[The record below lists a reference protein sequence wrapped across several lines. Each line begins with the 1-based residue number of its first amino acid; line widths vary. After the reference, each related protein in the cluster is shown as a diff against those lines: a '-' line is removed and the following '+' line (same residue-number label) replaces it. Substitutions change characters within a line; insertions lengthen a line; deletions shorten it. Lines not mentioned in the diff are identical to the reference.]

1 MRFNFQLIFLLIC
14 LIVST
19 PIDAKNKKKKK
30 DNRSE
35 KEILQET
42 ELYLEAAKAKIL
54 GDFNRA
60 VNLFEGVVS
69 LNENNAAAQFEL
81 ASLYL
86 GTNKKEKAEIA
97 AEKAMTLDPD
107 NKWYTVLYTEILANN
122 GKFEKAASLYEKIV
136 KEDPRNVESY
146 VEWAFMLLNAN
157 KLKEALGAY
166 QQVEKIV
173 GLNEDIVMEKQ
184 KIYLRLNDVDGAA
197 SEIKRLIKEFPSEI
211 KYSLLLGDLYLS
223 NNRKNEAKTIYNELL
238 IKDPS
243 NPYASMALASLYKK
257 DGDTANYNKII
268 SKIIKDPKA
277 DIDAKIGFLF
287 HGLQSFGNLSK
298 EDKKQYLELAKEL
311 VKAHEKSA
319 KVQALMGDFYNLNEE
334 ISKALISYKNSLA
347 IQSDVFI
354 VWQQLFSILLEEKK
368 YQELADS
375 STRAIELYP
384 TQSIAYYFNGLANYH
399 LKNYDLSVKR
409 LTKSAQIAGDNSNLK
424 AQVYA
429 LIGDIYHEQK
439 RHEESDNAYEESLT
453 HDSKNAYTL
462 NNYAYHLS
470 VRGLKL
476 EKAASMSKKS
486 LELDS
491 KSSSFLD
498 TYAWI
503 LFKQENY
510 KEAKIYQ
517 EKALEI
523 ELKDR
528 TTLLEHY
535 GDILYFLNDKEK
547 AVEFWKKSQTAGNI
561 SPTLLKKIGE
571 KKYYAEELP

>member
-1 MRFNFQLIFLLIC
+1 M
-14 LIVST
+14 
-19 PIDAKNKKKKK
+19 
-30 DNRSE
+30 
-35 KEILQET
+35 
-42 ELYLEAAKAKIL
+42 
-54 GDFNRA
+54 
-60 VNLFEGVVS
+60 
-69 LNENNAAAQFEL
+69 
-81 ASLYL
+81 
-86 GTNKKEKAEIA
+86 
-97 AEKAMTLDPD
+97 
-107 NKWYTVLYTEILANN
+107 
-122 GKFEKAASLYEKIV
+122 
-136 KEDPRNVESY
+136 
-146 VEWAFMLLNAN
+146 
-157 KLKEALGAY
+157 
-166 QQVEKIV
+166 
-173 GLNEDIVMEKQ
+173 
-184 KIYLRLNDVDGAA
+184 
-197 SEIKRLIKEFPSEI
+197 
-211 KYSLLLGDLYLS
+211 
-223 NNRKNEAKTIYNELL
+223 
-238 IKDPS
+238 
-243 NPYASMALASLYKK
+243 
-257 DGDTANYNKII
+257 
-268 SKIIKDPKA
+268 
-277 DIDAKIGFLF
+277 
-287 HGLQSFGNLSK
+287 
-298 EDKKQYLELAKEL
+298 
-311 VKAHEKSA
+311 
-319 KVQALMGDFYNLNEE
+319 
-334 ISKALISYKNSLA
+334 
-347 IQSDVFI
+347 
-354 VWQQLFSILLEEKK
+354 
-368 YQELADS
+368 
-375 STRAIELYP
+375 
-384 TQSIAYYFNGLANYH
+384 ANYH

-453 HDSKNAYTL
+453 YDSKNAYTL